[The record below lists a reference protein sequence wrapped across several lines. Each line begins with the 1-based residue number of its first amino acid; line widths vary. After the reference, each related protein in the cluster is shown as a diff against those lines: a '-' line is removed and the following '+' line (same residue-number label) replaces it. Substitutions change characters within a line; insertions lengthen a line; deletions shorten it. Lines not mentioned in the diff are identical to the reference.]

1 MNRRMVFARIRSAV
15 SYPMLAAFLYSLLT
29 VILFVALYRNVKPE
43 TYDMELFSVADK
55 TIRSPK
61 TMVDREKTEEERKK
75 AAEEVKEA
83 YVFNEDTA
91 SNRVS
96 LLNSIFDFVREV
108 KMENKKEGQARLAEL
123 KNKLSE
129 NVTEDVTKSISDDVF
144 LTLLSADDETLEKTR
159 NAVVDSVEFVLQQ
172 RIRKE
177 HLFDFQNQVQ
187 QAMEG
192 YPLPPDVK
200 RAAVEIGRYAI
211 VPTEEYDSRLTKERK
226 ELAKK
231 EIEPVRI
238 LQGQVIVQEGH
249 LIDREIY
256 RQLELLGL
264 LNHQKSYKPVLG
276 LLIFVM
282 VAVFLLF
289 YSFHKAA
296 MPVEKKKTYLLLMG
310 IIFVFS
316 VLLMKIISLIGN
328 NDSAQLS
335 FLYPG
340 ALSSM
345 MIAILMNER
354 TALMVTILLA
364 ACGSI
369 MFQNGAS
376 DTVNVEMALY
386 LLFSGLTGSLFL
398 SKQSRRLNI
407 LQAGVYV
414 SIVNVFVILF
424 IKLIGNGQYTGMEYL
439 FFVLLAF
446 ISGIAS
452 AVLTLGL
459 LPIFESG
466 FGVLSTMK
474 LIELSNPNHP
484 LLKKILMET
493 PGTYHHS
500 IMVANLSEVACEAIG
515 ANGLLARVG
524 CYYHDIGKTKR
535 PEFFIEN
542 QMDGENPHN
551 HLHPEESKKIIID
564 HVVDG
569 AAMLRK
575 EKLPKEIVD
584 IAEQHHGTTLVKY
597 FYYKAIEKKLEA
609 AEEDYR
615 YPGPK
620 PQTKEIAVISIAD
633 SVEAAVRSL
642 KRPTI
647 EQIQFL
653 VHNII
658 QDRLQD
664 GQFNECD
671 ITLKELEIVKQ
682 TICDA
687 LNGIFHSRIE
697 YPEMKKQTEEAT

>member
-1 MNRRMVFARIRSAV
+1 MVFARIRSVV

-43 TYDMELFSVADK
+43 TYDVELFSVADK

-108 KMENKKEGQARLAEL
+108 KMENKKEEQARLAEL

-192 YPLPPDVK
+192 YPLLPDVK

-211 VPTEEYDSRLTKERK
+211 VPTEEYDSRLTEERK

-296 MPVEKKKTYLLLMG
+296 MPAEKKKTYLLLMA
-310 IIFVFS
+310 IIFAFS

-386 LLFSGLTGSLFL
+386 LLFSGLTGSMFL

-439 FFVLLAF
+439 VFVLLAF

>member
-1 MNRRMVFARIRSAV
+1 MIVQKWITRIRSAV
-15 SYPMLAAFLYSLLT
+15 SYSMLAALMYTLLT
-29 VILFVALYRNVKPE
+29 IILFVVLYMNVKPE
-43 TYDMELFSVADK
+43 TYDVELFSVADK

-61 TMVDREKTEEERKK
+61 TIVDKEKTEEERKK
-75 AAEEVKEA
+75 AAEEVEDA
-83 YVFNEDTA
+83 YVYNQDTA
-91 SNRVS
+91 LNRVS
-96 LLNSIFDFVREV
+96 LVNSIFDFIQEV
-108 KMENKKEGQARLAEL
+108 KKESQKEERAPLAEL
-123 KNKLSE
+123 KDKLTK

-144 LTLLSADDETLEKTR
+144 LTLLSADQEELEKTR
-159 NAVVDSVEFVLQQ
+159 NAIVDNVEFTLQQ

-177 HLFDFQNQVQ
+177 HLTDFQNQVE
-187 QAMEG
+187 QAIEKN
-192 YPLPPDVK
+192 PLAPDLK

-211 VPTEEYDSRLTKERK
+211 VPTEEYDSRLTSERK
-226 ELAKK
+226 EQAQ
-231 EIEPVRI
+231 EEVEPVRI

-249 LIDREIY
+249 LIDRDIY
-256 RQLELLGL
+256 RQLKLLGL
-264 LNHQKSYKPVLG
+264 INHQRSYKPVFG
-276 LLIFVM
+276 LLIFVL
-282 VAVFLLF
+282 VVVFLLI
-289 YSFHKAA
+289 YSFHTASL
-296 MPVEKKKTYLLLMG
+296 PSEKKKSYLLLVGM
-310 IIFVFS
+310 IFTFS
-316 VLLMKIISLIGN
+316 FLLMKIIAWIGN
-328 NDSAQLS
+328 NDYAQLS

-345 MIAILMNER
+345 LITILINER
-354 TALMVTILLA
+354 TAAIVAILLA

-369 MFQNGAS
+369 MFHNGTS
-376 DTVNVEMALY
+376 ETIHVEMAIY

-398 SKQSRRLNI
+398 LKHRRRLNI

-414 SIVNVFVILF
+414 SIVNVLVILF
-424 IKLIGNGQYTGMEYL
+424 LKLIGNGSYSGKEYL
-439 FFVLLAF
+439 FFALFAF
-446 ISGIAS
+446 ISGITS

-459 LPIFESG
+459 LPMIENG

-500 IMVANLSEVACEAIG
+500 IMVANLSEAACEAIG

-535 PEFFIEN
+535 PKFFIEN
-542 QMDGENPHN
+542 QMDHENPHQ
-551 HLHPEESKKIIID
+551 HLSPEVSKQMIID

-584 IAEQHHGTTLVKY
+584 FAEQHHGTTLVKY
-597 FYYKAIEKKLEA
+597 FYYKAIEKNHEVN
-609 AEEDYR
+609 EEDFR

-620 PQTKEIAVISIAD
+620 PQTKEIAIVSIAD
-633 SVEAAVRSL
+633 SVEAAVRSM
-642 KRPTI
+642 KQPTV
-647 EQIQFL
+647 EQIKSL

-658 QDRLQD
+658 QDRLRD
-664 GQFNECD
+664 GQFSECD